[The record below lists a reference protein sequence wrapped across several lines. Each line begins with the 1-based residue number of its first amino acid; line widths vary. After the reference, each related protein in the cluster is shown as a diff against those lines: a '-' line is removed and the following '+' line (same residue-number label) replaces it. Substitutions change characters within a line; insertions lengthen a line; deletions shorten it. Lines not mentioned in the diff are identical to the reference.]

1 MLTDA
6 AIKRAKSKDKSYHQ
20 TDSNGLSILIMPTG
34 SKVWRYRYRFNSK
47 AKMISFGPYPE
58 VSLAEARQH
67 REEARKLLRSGV
79 DPSAAKKKQK
89 LMRPNEAS
97 TFEAIAREWFNLQK
111 SSWSERH
118 ADEVIHTLTRDV
130 FPDLG
135 DMQITEITPPEV
147 LSVLRK
153 IEKRPA
159 IETAHRVRQRMSAV
173 FVFAIAIGKGSS
185 DPASIVQKA
194 LAPIRKG
201 RHPAAATLEEA
212 RAIIQAIDGETA
224 HPVTRLAMR
233 MLALTAVRPGSLAAT
248 PWSEFADVDEDNPV
262 WTIPAERM
270 KMTKAM
276 KSDDRNDH
284 RVPLSRQ
291 ALETIKAV
299 RLLTG
304 KGPYVFPNAR
314 NAHKPMSENA
324 LGYLL
329 NRAGY
334 HHRHVPHGWRAT
346 FSTIMNDNFP
356 ADRFIIDAMLAHK
369 QDDKVEAAYNRASHM
384 ARRQELAQIW
394 ADMLL
399 DGMLPA
405 SDLLVGRR
413 RSAQRI
419 FGKIN

>member
-1 MLTDA
+1 M
-6 AIKRAKSKDKSYHQ
+6 
-20 TDSNGLSILIMPTG
+20 
-34 SKVWRYRYRFNSK
+34 
-47 AKMISFGPYPE
+47 
-58 VSLAEARQH
+58 
-67 REEARKLLRSGV
+67 
-79 DPSAAKKKQK
+79 
-89 LMRPNEAS
+89 
-97 TFEAIAREWFNLQK
+97 
-111 SSWSERH
+111 
-118 ADEVIHTLTRDV
+118 
-130 FPDLG
+130 
-135 DMQITEITPPEV
+135 
-147 LSVLRK
+147 
-153 IEKRPA
+153 
-159 IETAHRVRQRMSAV
+159 RQRVSA
-173 FVFAIAIGKGSS
+173 VFAIAIGKGSS

-248 PWSEFADVDEDNPV
+248 PWSEFAGVDEDNPV

-276 KSDDRNDH
+276 KNDDRNDH

-291 ALETIKAV
+291 ALETLKAV

>member
-6 AIKRAKSKDKSYHQ
+6 AIKRAKPKDKSYHQ
-20 TDSNGLSILIMPTG
+20 RDSNGLSILIMPTG
-34 SKVWRYRYRFNSK
+34 SKVWRYRYRFDAK

-67 REEARKLLRSGV
+67 REEARKLLRSGI

-89 LMRPNEAS
+89 LMRPNEES

-135 DMQITEITPPEV
+135 DMQINEITPPEV

-185 DPASIVQKA
+185 DPAAIVQKA
-194 LAPIRKG
+194 LAPITKG

-233 MLALTAVRPGSLAAT
+233 MLALTAVRPGSLATT

-276 KSDDRNDH
+276 KNDDRNDH